1 MFGYVRAN
9 VAAMTPE
16 QTERYRA
23 HYCGLCRAL
32 GERHGAAGQLA
43 LTYDMTFLTIFLT
56 SLYEPEEKQGRLR
69 CAPHP
74 VKAHPYTVSEITA
87 YAADMTIA
95 LTYHKL
101 MDDWQDERK
110 HAAKAGAD
118 ILKKRYDKVKAHW
131 PVQCRSIEE
140 NLKELSALEK
150 RKADA
155 PDAAANCF
163 GRIMGAVFVMKDDYW
178 RGALRSFGMSL
189 GRFVYLADAACDY
202 DRDKKSG
209 SYNPVVL
216 MGRAPE
222 DMREPLKQILG
233 SASETFEALPMIQ
246 DADILRNILYSG
258 VWQTYNE
265 TMQKRKEGK
274 A

>member
-9 VAAMTPE
+9 VAALTDE
-16 QTERYRA
+16 QTARYRA
-23 HYCGLCRAL
+23 HYCGLCRTL
-32 GERHGAAGQLA
+32 GKRHGSTGQMT
-43 LTYDMTFLTIFLT
+43 LTYDMTFLTIFLS
-56 SLYEPEEKQGRLR
+56 SLYEPEEEQGTLR

-74 VKAHPYTVSEITA
+74 VKAHPFVCSEITD

-101 MDDWQDERK
+101 LDDWKDDGS
-110 HAAKAGAD
+110 HTAKAGAD
-118 ILKKRYDKVKAHW
+118 LLKKHYQQVRERW
-131 PVQCRSIEE
+131 SEQCRVIEE
-140 NLKELSALEK
+140 SMAELSAIER
-150 RKADA
+150 RKDPS

-163 GRIMGAVFVMKDDYW
+163 GRLMSAIFIMKNDYW
-178 RGALRSFGMSL
+178 RGALHTFGMSL

-202 DRDKKSG
+202 DKDKKSG

-216 MGRAPE
+216 MDKDPE
-222 DMREPLKQILG
+222 DMRDALKLTLG
-233 SASETFEALPMIQ
+233 GASEAFEALPLVQ
-246 DADILRNILYSG
+246 DADIMRNILYSG

-265 TMQKRKEGK
+265 SMEKRKEGK